1 MAYYWLDGEQINLP
15 VGKAVCVG
23 RNYAQHAHELGNAVP
38 SEPLLFIKPAT
49 SIVCPKKQHT
59 LNHLLGQHHYEAEL
73 TLLIG
78 QPLNQHNIDN
88 YMQCIRG
95 VGIGLDLTLRE
106 LQTELKNKGYPWEK
120 AKAFDNSCIVSSFIP
135 ASEVDLNH
143 TEFELKING
152 HTRQLG
158 NTELMLFKIE
168 ALLKEIVI
176 YFSLQPG
183 DIILTGTP
191 AGVGELYPID
201 QLDLFLNGT
210 ELLSFEIN

>member
-1 MAYYWLDGEQINLP
+1 MAYYWLGGEQMDLP

-23 RNYAQHAHELGNAVP
+23 RNYAQHAHELGNEVP

-49 SIVCPKKQHT
+49 SIVSPQKKLT
-59 LNHLLGQHHYEAEL
+59 LNPMLGAHHYEAEL
-73 TLLIG
+73 ALLID

-106 LQTELKNKGYPWEK
+106 LQTELKNKAHPWEK
-120 AKAFDNSCIVSSFIP
+120 AKAFDNSCIVSAFIP
-135 ASEVDLNH
+135 VAEVNLNH

-152 HTRQLG
+152 DTRQLG

-191 AGVGELYPID
+191 AGVGELYPKD
-201 QLDLFLNGT
+201 QLNLFLNGT